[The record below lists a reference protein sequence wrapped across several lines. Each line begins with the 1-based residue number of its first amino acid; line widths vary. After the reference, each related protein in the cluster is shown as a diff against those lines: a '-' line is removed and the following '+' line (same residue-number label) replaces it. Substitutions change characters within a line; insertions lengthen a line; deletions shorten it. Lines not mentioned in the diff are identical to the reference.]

1 MTVRLQ
7 RSYSQSPEFLLRLLQ
22 GLIKHPKQI
31 KQVHS
36 LLITNGHL
44 LPCSNASNLKW
55 MATLLYNSLIRG
67 YLNFVE
73 PHKTLLIF
81 THMLAHQAPPNN
93 LTFPSIIKKAASCSP
108 SLAFMIGTPLHTHVI
123 KRGLSHDLF
132 IQTSLVVLYA
142 RLCKVSDACRV
153 FEEISRP
160 CVVSSNAML
169 DALGKNG
176 DMGSALSL

>member
-1 MTVRLQ
+1 
-7 RSYSQSPEFLLRLLQ
+7 
-22 GLIKHPKQI
+22 
-31 KQVHS
+31 
-36 LLITNGHL
+36 
-44 LPCSNASNLKW
+44 
-55 MATLLYNSLIRG
+55 
-67 YLNFVE
+67 
-73 PHKTLLIF
+73 
-81 THMLAHQAPPNN
+81 
-93 LTFPSIIKKAASCSP
+93 
-108 SLAFMIGTPLHTHVI
+108 MIGTPLHTHVI

-142 RLCKVSDACRV
+142 RLCKVSDACPV